1 MTIIYGK
8 VGGMND
14 FYKKYHK
21 RIGYFVA
28 KRVDDEGIAEELVN
42 DIMLAGINSRSNFS
56 GRSSEFSWLCS
67 IAKHKVIDYYRKKKL
82 KTILFSVSPFFEEIA
97 DQALGPERDSL
108 KNELKEEI
116 KKTFRGLGKGY
127 GKVLRLKYIEGF
139 GVKQIAKSLKMSVKA
154 VESRLFR
161 ARSSFRKKWKYE
173 KKN

>member
-1 MTIIYGK
+1 MD
-8 VGGMND
+8 D

-28 KRVDDEGIAEELVN
+28 KRVDDAGVAEELVN
-42 DIMLAGINSRSNFS
+42 DIMLAAINSRPNFS
-56 GRSSEFSWLCS
+56 GKSSEWSWVCA
-67 IAKHKVIDYYRKKKL
+67 IAKHKIIDYYRKKKL
-82 KTILFSVSPFFEEIA
+82 KTILFSVSPVFEEIA

-116 KKTFRGLGKGY
+116 KKTFRELSEGY
-127 GKVLRLKYIEGF
+127 GKILRLKYIEGF
-139 GVKQIAKSLKMSVKA
+139 KVRQIATRLKMSVKA

-161 ARSSFRKKWKYE
+161 ARSRFRKKWKYE